1 MRRGITAAALAGVL
15 ALVATACGGDGE
27 TGGAKS
33 SGGEL
38 SGTVTWWD
46 TSTVGS
52 EDKVFKKLAEGFT
65 KEHPKVEVKY
75 VNVPFGEAQNKFKN
89 AAQSGSGAPDVI
101 RSEVAWTPEFAD
113 LGYLAPLDGTAA
125 VGGAKGEEG
134 EKDFLPQAVA
144 STRYNGKTYAVPQ
157 VIDSMGVFYNK
168 KIFKDAGV
176 EVPKTVDELKT
187 VSKTIKEKT
196 GKTGLYLRGDDAY
209 WFLSFLYGEG
219 GNLVDAGS
227 KTVTVDDAA
236 GVKAMTVVK
245 DLVDSGAAKTDATDG
260 WENMQAAFKDGDVA
274 MMINGPW
281 AVADTYGGAQFKNKA
296 NLGIAPVPAGSA
308 GQGAPQGGHN
318 LAVYAGSQNLDASY
332 AFVQYMTNA
341 QSQATA
347 AKELSL
353 LPTRTSVYT
362 RPEVAGN
369 EMVGFFKP
377 VVDKAIERPWI
388 PEGGSLFAPLV
399 TEYTKVLTGQT
410 SPDQGA
416 KATGDAYRKLLKGWK

>member
-1 MRRGITAAALAGVL
+1 MRRGIAATALVASL
-15 ALVATACGGDGE
+15 ALTATACGGDDAE
-27 TGGAKS
+27 GGKS
-33 SGGEL
+33 SSGKL

-65 KEHPKVEVKY
+65 KLHPDVKINY

-113 LGYLAPLDGTAA
+113 LGYLAPLDGTSAL
-125 VGGAKGEEG
+125 KED
-134 EKDFLPQAVA
+134 KDFLPQAAA
-144 STRYNGKTYAVPQ
+144 STKYNDKTYAVPQ
-157 VIDSMGVFYNK
+157 VIDSMGIFYNK
-168 KIFKDAGV
+168 KIFEAAGV
-176 EVPKTVDELKT
+176 QPPSSIAELKT
-187 VSKTIKEKT
+187 VSKTIKDKT

-219 GNLVDAGS
+219 GNLVDAE
-227 KTVTVDDAA
+227 KKQITVDNPA
-236 GVKAMTVVK
+236 GVKAMKVVK

-260 WENMQAAFKDGDVA
+260 WNNMQTAFKEGKVA

-281 AVADTYGGAQFKNKA
+281 AVTDTYAGKEFKDKS
-296 NLGIAPVPAGSA
+296 NLGIVPVPAGSD

-318 LAVYAGSQNLDASY
+318 LAVYAGSKNLEASY
-332 AFVQYMTNA
+332 AFVEYMTSVE
-341 QSQATA
+341 SQTTV

-353 LPTRTSVYT
+353 LPTRTSVYDKPT
-362 RPEVAGN
+362 VSGN
-369 EMVGFFKP
+369 EMVAFFKP
-377 VVDKAIERPWI
+377 VVDKAVERPWI

-410 SPDQGA
+410 TPEKGA
-416 KATGDAYRKLLKGWK
+416 KTAGDAYRKLLKDWK

>member
-1 MRRGITAAALAGVL
+1 MRRGIAAT
-15 ALVATACGGDGE
+15 ALVAALGVTLAACGSDDGG
-27 TGGAKS
+27 TGTTKGS
-33 SGGEL
+33 GEL

-46 TSTVGS
+46 TSNVGS

-65 KEHPKVEVKY
+65 KKHPKVSVKY

-125 VGGAKGEEG
+125 LKNEG
-134 EKDFLPQAVA
+134 DFLEQAAA
-144 STRYNGKTYAVPQ
+144 STKYNGKTYAVPQ
-157 VIDSMGVFYNK
+157 VIDSMGIFYNK

-176 EVPKTVDELKT
+176 EAPKTIDELKT
-187 VSKTIKEKT
+187 VATKIKEKT

-219 GNLVDAGS
+219 GDMVDAEQ
-227 KTVTVDDAA
+227 KKVTIDGPA
-236 GVKAMTVVK
+236 GVKAMKVVK
-245 DLVDSGAAKTDATDG
+245 DLVDSKAAITDASNG
-260 WENMQAAFKDGDVA
+260 WDNMQAAFKDGKVA

-281 AVADTYGGAQFKNKA
+281 AVTDTYAGKEFADKA

-318 LAVYAGSQNLDASY
+318 LAVYAGSKNLEASY
-332 AFVQYMTNA
+332 AFAEYMTSAEA
-341 QSQATA
+341 QTTA

-353 LPTRTSVYT
+353 LPTRESVYIK
-362 RPEVAGN
+362 PDVAGN
-369 EMVGFFKP
+369 EMIGFFKP
-377 VVDKAIERPWI
+377 VVDKAVERPWV
-388 PEGGSLFAPLV
+388 PEGGSLFAPLQV
-399 TEYTKVLTGQT
+399 EYTKVLTGQT
-410 SPDQGA
+410 SPEQGA
-416 KATGDAYRKLLKGWK
+416 KATGDAYRKLLKDWK